1 MESLVFV
8 LGLTASFAFAL
19 ALARAFLESLVRL
32 SRLGEDTDRN
42 SFQGQPEE
50 PFEMSSLLVVRL
62 QHRRR
67 LWRRFGGGGTGKFC
81 PAHSL

>member
-32 SRLGEDTDRN
+32 SRLGEDMDRN
-42 SFQGQPEE
+42 SFQGTARGA
-50 PFEMSSLLVVRL
+50 VRDVAVA
-62 QHRRR
+62 
-67 LWRRFGGGGTGKFC
+67 GGPIAT
-81 PAHSL
+81 